1 MTSDKRKKLSLKNA
15 IQYLLSLSIAAVF
28 LYIAFRGVDLNKV
41 FGIVSGASFFW
52 IGVLI
57 VSLLLSH
64 YLRAVRWKI
73 IISSV
78 KKDASIKN
86 LFGSMMVGYGVSCVV
101 PRLGELTRAVLM
113 GKWEGLSRTSMF
125 GTVILERIIDVIFL
139 GLSILI
145 SIFIWSDNIYSNFPW
160 LKTTLYITAFLVAFI
175 FLFLFL
181 VIRYKEKFYSI
192 LTKIIGRFSLKLAH
206 KSGYIFEMLVQG
218 FLSLKGVKSYFITIL
233 LSVLIMLN
241 YALSAYLGFYV
252 LGMQN
257 YGVPVTYTMAWVLMT
272 ISAIGVVIPT
282 PGGIGSYEMLS
293 KTTLVLL
300 FGFGESISLAYAILT
315 HIISTVLFIFTAL
328 ISFFV
333 LNKQHENLFK
343 VIETTDIEEL

>member
-1 MTSDKRKKLSLKNA
+1 MTSDKKKKLSLKNA
-15 IQYLLSLSIAAVF
+15 LQYLLSLLLAAVF
-28 LYIAFRGVDLNKV
+28 LIAAFEGVDLRKV
-41 FGIVSGASFFW
+41 LGIVSGASIFW
-52 IGVLI
+52 IIILFA
-57 VSLLLSH
+57 SMLLSH
-64 YLRAVRWKI
+64 YLRAIRWKI

-78 KKDASIKN
+78 KKEASIKN
-86 LFGSMMVGYGVSCVV
+86 LFGSLMVGYGVSCVV
-101 PRLGELTRAVLM
+101 PRLGEVTRAVLI

-145 SIFIWSDNIYSNFPW
+145 SLFIWSDNIYSNFPW
-160 LKTTLYITAFLVAFI
+160 LKLTLYITALSVALVFI
-175 FLFLFL
+175 FLFLI
-181 VIRYKEKFYSI
+181 VRYKEKFYSY
-192 LTKIIGRFSLKLAH
+192 LTKFIGRFSEKLAH
-206 KSGYIFEMLVQG
+206 KSGYIFEMLVKG
-218 FLSLKGVKSYFITIL
+218 FLSLKGVKSYLITIL

-241 YALSAYLGFYV
+241 YGLNAYLGFYA

-257 YGVPVTYTMAWVLMT
+257 YGIPVTYTMAWVLMS

-282 PGGIGSYEMLS
+282 PGGIGSYEILS

-315 HIISTVLFIFTAL
+315 HIISTVLFIFGAL
-328 ISFFV
+328 ISFFI

-343 VIETTDIEEL
+343 VIETTDIENL